1 MHLELFYKFEY
12 LIFVGLLIGQ
22 VLLNIGEVD
31 DYWAL
36 GLLVA
41 ELFVHEIVEVHV
53 VAILLLHCLDVTG
66 HLQIGDILDDVHGF
80 CLLLELGAVLVEFGL
95 IHKLQLFVGLLYC
108 EEVLAVVAL
117 FGFE

>member
-41 ELFVHEIVEVHV
+41 ELLVHKIVEVHV

-66 HLQIGDILDDVHGF
+66 HL
-80 CLLLELGAVLVEFGL
+80 
-95 IHKLQLFVGLLYC
+95 
-108 EEVLAVVAL
+108 
-117 FGFE
+117 